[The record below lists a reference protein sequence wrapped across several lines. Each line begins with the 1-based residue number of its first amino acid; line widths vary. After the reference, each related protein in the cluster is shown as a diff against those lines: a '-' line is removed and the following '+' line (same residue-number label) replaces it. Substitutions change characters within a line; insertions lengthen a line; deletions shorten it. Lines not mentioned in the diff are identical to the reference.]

1 MKKKL
6 FFSLFL
12 LVSNSFAYELEFNK
26 SFNKSIKNDV
36 VQSKISIIVDSL
48 ELDYINDN
56 IESFQKII
64 DKEKKVTISDG
75 NFSQIPIYKYENKK
89 RIFSGYKGT
98 LSYLA
103 ESSDYKTLDKFL
115 SNLLKEQKKINSNQ
129 VKLSITNTQW
139 IVSKKSYNQNIDKMR
154 IESISWIKE
163 YKKNLLDKCSVQ
175 NIAINK
181 SSNFNPRYYKTN
193 LSMERDSRQIAPI
206 QSDQNIS
213 LSVNYKL
220 DCK

>member
-36 VQSKISIIVDSL
+36 VQSKINIIVDSL

-64 DKEKKVTISDG
+64 DKEKKVTISGG
-75 NFSQIPIYKYENKK
+75 NFNQVPMYKYENKK
-89 RIFSGYKGT
+89 RVFSGYKGT
-98 LSYLA
+98 LSYLV

-115 SNLLKEQKKINSNQ
+115 SSLLKEQKKINSNQ
-129 VKLSITNTQW
+129 VKLSITNTKW
-139 IVSKKSYNQNIDKMR
+139 TVSKKLYNQNIDKMR
-154 IESISWIKE
+154 IESISWITE
-163 YKKNLLDKCSVQ
+163 YKTVLADNCVIKNIGID
-175 NIAINK
+175 K
-181 SSNFNPRYYKTN
+181 SSSFNPTYYKTN
-193 LSMERDSRQIAPI
+193 LTMESSARKIAPI
-206 QSDQNIS
+206 QSEESIS

-220 DCK
+220 ECK